1 MQGIPL
7 LTQSDLGTEN
17 YGIANAQTSMRQHL
31 DLSLEGTLQHRWMR
45 GHDNVKPE
53 IAWSQFRRRFSPG
66 FEDMLQFGVD
76 QNLYNPNDNLH
87 EFVNISCIR
96 SPIKTHHS
104 MQDGISLSIYPLAAG
119 GTGCLP
125 PEVQQFKTQI

>member
-87 EFVNISCIR
+87 EFVNISW
-96 SPIKTHHS
+96 HS
-104 MQDGISLSIYPLAAG
+104 ITD
-119 GTGCLP
+119 
-125 PEVQQFKTQI
+125 